1 MNRTLKRPMFR
12 IGGSAGTGITS
23 GLDQP
28 RKQYANGT
36 EYNLNE
42 YEKERRMLEEMM
54 RKEQLRKEMEL
65 DLQKKK
71 VREQRNIAADG
82 GRIGYQQGSMPS
94 FQASGLPG
102 FLTGF
107 GLNLLSTPPQGNIFQ
122 TAATAARDPFNQLQ
136 VSQARSREQQGE
148 RDFLRGER
156 IAGDEAAM
164 ERLETKIASDERIAG
179 NKTNDALYNVMLEQY
194 IEDDLPP
201 QVAERAALFSTQNA
215 DTLRSAVTGTR
226 YGGVL
231 TFDIR
236 DPNNQKQI
244 RKNLDGKV
252 VYDPFEDN
260 YKYIVVRDGEVYFD
274 EFNSIGEIKFP
285 DLTATT
291 EQKKI
296 EVPEVFSPRV
306 EDAQP

>member
-28 RKQYANGT
+28 RKQYAKGSGYMDEKIKEIQIAFERYQKMGGT
-36 EYNLNE
+36 VPFEVFA
-42 YEKERRMLEEMM
+42 KEFATE
-54 RKEQLRKEMEL
+54 
-65 DLQKKK
+65 
-71 VREQRNIAADG
+71 NFNSG
-82 GRIGYQQGSMPS
+82 GRAGYQQGSMPT

-102 FLTGF
+102 FLTNF
-107 GLNLLSTPPQGNIFQ
+107 GLNLLATPPQGNIFQ
-122 TAATAARDPFNQLQ
+122 TAATAAREPFNQLQ

>member
-12 IGGSAGTGITS
+12 MGGSSGTGITS
-23 GLDQP
+23 GLDRTGYAGNKP
-28 RKQYANGT
+28 TFKQFLDGLNQEQKQMQQENLFK
-36 EYNLNE
+36 EYQNFL
-42 YEKERRMLEEMM
+42 KRQQVA
-54 RKEQLRKEMEL
+54 EQKTM
-65 DLQKKK
+65 
-71 VREQRNIAADG
+71 AADG

-94 FQASGLPG
+94 FQAQGLPG
-102 FLTGF
+102 FLTSF
-107 GLNLLSTPPQGNIFQ
+107 GLNLLATPPQGNIFQ

>member
-12 IGGSAGTGITS
+12 IGGSAGSGITS
-23 GLDQP
+23 GLDRTGYAGNEPTFKEYLEGLNQEQ
-28 RKQYANGT
+28 KQMQKD
-36 EYNLNE
+36 NLFKDYQE
-42 YEKERRMLEEMM
+42 FLRR
-54 RKEQLRKEMEL
+54 RQVAEQKTM
-65 DLQKKK
+65 
-71 VREQRNIAADG
+71 AADG
-82 GRIGYQQGSMPS
+82 GRIGYNQGSMPS

-107 GLNLLSTPPQGNIFQ
+107 GLNLLATPPQGNIFQ

-148 RDFLRGER
+148 RDFLRSER
-156 IAGDEAAM
+156 IAGDESAM
-164 ERLETKIASDERIAG
+164 DRLKLKLESDERIAG

-215 DTLRSAVTGTR
+215 DTLRSAVTGSK

-236 DPNNQKQI
+236 DPNNQKQV

-252 VYDPFEDN
+252 VYDPYEDN
-260 YKYIVVRDGEVYFD
+260 YKYIVVKDGEVYFD

-285 DLTATT
+285 EITLD
-291 EQKKI
+291 QDKKRI
-296 EVPEVFSPRV
+296 QNFESDIFSPRV

>member
-1 MNRTLKRPMFR
+1 MKRVLTRPMFR
-12 IGGSAGTGITS
+12 MGGSTGTGITS

-28 RKQYANGT
+28 RKQY
-36 EYNLNE
+36 
-42 YEKERRMLEEMM
+42 
-54 RKEQLRKEMEL
+54 
-65 DLQKKK
+65 
-71 VREQRNIAADG
+71 
-82 GRIGYQQGSMPS
+82 QQGSMPN
-94 FQASGLPG
+94 FQFGGVPG
-102 FLTGF
+102 FLTNF
-107 GLNLLSTPPQGNIFQ
+107 GLNLLATPPRGNIFQ

-274 EFNSIGEIKFP
+274 EFNSIADITFP

-291 EQKKI
+291 QQKNIEQTDPLLPNI
-296 EVPEVFSPRV
+296 ENIQGS
-306 EDAQP
+306 